1 MTTMAESLHEQ
12 IPSLERRLAREPQSP
27 LFARLASH
35 YLQAGR
41 AQDAL
46 RICDE
51 GLAIY
56 PFYSTGHLIKGK
68 VLLELKMLAEAKREF
83 EVVSELLPS
92 SELASRLYSSI
103 DLGPSTDIATT
114 VTEEPAAVVEPM
126 APEASAPPQEETVT
140 AEVSLVL
147 QADQVVPQVEVAPPQ
162 EVIAEELPLVQ
173 EEVPAQPA
181 ETPRTEEPSSFG
193 GEPTGVEFQEQPQAE
208 TTDYGFGVPAESAQ
222 PEEPVTEISTE
233 PPAVQ
238 PEPYAE
244 PGTTLDEE
252 AVTVEPTTTE
262 ETKTEAGQTPDWFEA
277 FSQLEQPPTE
287 TAEPAIEGQPEEENP
302 FAAFGA
308 EAELPTPEAP
318 IEGETFEEF
327 AARIRMELFGTEG
340 TLTLD
345 EYLASSS
352 PDQPTAAPDH
362 IEELA
367 EKLKV
372 PTKITPVINF
382 AEKAPRPAS
391 EADTPA
397 GSGFVTPTLAEIYV
411 KQGWYDDAIKAY
423 RALAANKPAERE
435 KFEQRITEIEEMK
448 KQQ

>member
-1 MTTMAESLHEQ
+1 MTTMAQSLHEQ
-12 IPSLERRLAREPQSP
+12 IPSLEQRLAREPQSP

-126 APEASAPPQEETVT
+126 APEAWAPPQEETVT
-140 AEVSLVL
+140 AEESLVM
-147 QADQVVPQVEVAPPQ
+147 QADRAVAQVEAAPPQ
-162 EVIAEELPLVQ
+162 EVMA
-173 EEVPAQPA
+173 
-181 ETPRTEEPSSFG
+181 
-193 GEPTGVEFQEQPQAE
+193 
-208 TTDYGFGVPAESAQ
+208 
-222 PEEPVTEISTE
+222 EEPVTEISTE

-287 TAEPAIEGQPEEENP
+287 TVEPAVEGQPEEENP

-327 AARIRMELFGTEG
+327 AARMRMELFGTEG
-340 TLTLD
+340 TMTLD

-367 EKLKV
+367 EKLKAS
-372 PTKITPVINF
+372 TKITPVINF

-435 KFEQRITEIEEMK
+435 KFEQRIAEIEEMK

>member
-1 MTTMAESLHEQ
+1 MTTMAQSLHEQ
-12 IPSLERRLAREPQSP
+12 IPSLEQRLAREPQSP

-83 EVVSELLPS
+83 EVVSELLPG

-114 VTEEPAAVVEPM
+114 VTEEPTAVVGPM
-126 APEASAPPQEETVT
+126 APETSAPPQEETVT
-140 AEVSLVL
+140 AEESLVM

-162 EVIAEELPLVQ
+162 EVMA
-173 EEVPAQPA
+173 
-181 ETPRTEEPSSFG
+181 
-193 GEPTGVEFQEQPQAE
+193 
-208 TTDYGFGVPAESAQ
+208 
-222 PEEPVTEISTE
+222 EEPVTEISTE

-262 ETKTEAGQTPDWFEA
+262 ETKTETGQTPDWFEA

-287 TAEPAIEGQPEEENP
+287 TVEPAVEGQPEEENP

-327 AARIRMELFGTEG
+327 AARMRMELFGTEG
-340 TLTLD
+340 TMTLD

-367 EKLKV
+367 EKLKA

-435 KFEQRITEIEEMK
+435 KFEQRIAEIEEMK

>member
-1 MTTMAESLHEQ
+1 MTTMAQSLHEQ

-56 PFYSTGHLIKGK
+56 PFYPTGHLIKGK

-83 EVVSELLPS
+83 EVVSELLPG

-103 DLGPSTDIATT
+103 DLGPATDIATT
-114 VTEEPAAVVEPM
+114 VAEEPAAVVEPM

-140 AEVSLVL
+140 AEESLVM
-147 QADQVVPQVEVAPPQ
+147 QADQVVPQVEVAPP
-162 EVIAEELPLVQ
+162 EDVMA
-173 EEVPAQPA
+173 
-181 ETPRTEEPSSFG
+181 
-193 GEPTGVEFQEQPQAE
+193 
-208 TTDYGFGVPAESAQ
+208 
-222 PEEPVTEISTE
+222 EEPVTEISTE
-233 PPAVQ
+233 PPEVQ

-252 AVTVEPTTTE
+252 AVTIEPAATE
-262 ETKTEAGQTPDWFEA
+262 ETKAEAGQVPDWFEA
-277 FSQLEQPPTE
+277 FSQLEQPSTE
-287 TAEPAIEGQPEEENP
+287 TVEPAVEGQLEEENP

-308 EAELPTPEAP
+308 EAESPTPEAP

-327 AARIRMELFGTEG
+327 AARLRMELFGTEG
-340 TLTLD
+340 TMTLD

-352 PDQPTAAPDH
+352 PDQPTAAPNH

-367 EKLKV
+367 EKLKA

-435 KFEQRITEIEEMK
+435 KFELRIAEIEEMK

>member
-1 MTTMAESLHEQ
+1 MTTMAQSLHEQ
-12 IPSLERRLAREPQSP
+12 IPSLEQRLAREPQSP

-126 APEASAPPQEETVT
+126 APEAWAPPQEETVT
-140 AEVSLVL
+140 AEESLVM
-147 QADQVVPQVEVAPPQ
+147 QADRAVAQVEAAPPQ
-162 EVIAEELPLVQ
+162 EVMA
-173 EEVPAQPA
+173 
-181 ETPRTEEPSSFG
+181 
-193 GEPTGVEFQEQPQAE
+193 
-208 TTDYGFGVPAESAQ
+208 
-222 PEEPVTEISTE
+222 EEPVTEISTE

-277 FSQLEQPPTE
+277 FSQLVQPPTE
-287 TAEPAIEGQPEEENP
+287 TVEPAVEGQPEEENP

-327 AARIRMELFGTEG
+327 AARMRMELFGTEG
-340 TLTLD
+340 TMTLD
-345 EYLASSS
+345 E
-352 PDQPTAAPDH
+352 
-362 IEELA
+362 
-367 EKLKV
+367 
-372 PTKITPVINF
+372 
-382 AEKAPRPAS
+382 
-391 EADTPA
+391 
-397 GSGFVTPTLAEIYV
+397 
-411 KQGWYDDAIKAY
+411 
-423 RALAANKPAERE
+423 
-435 KFEQRITEIEEMK
+435 
-448 KQQ
+448 